1 MKADLYNIKGKKL
14 TKKIELSNK
23 VFSVEPNEHSIYL
36 AIKSELAAKRQGTS
50 SSKTRAEVRGGGAKP
65 WKQKGTGRAR
75 VGSSRNPSRVHGGV
89 AFGPKPHAYNL
100 KVNKKEKNLARRSA
114 LSIKVSSS
122 SFKILE
128 NIKIDNPKTKDL
140 IDVLDNLKIVKGKTT
155 IMVGKSTK
163 NLYLSS
169 RNVHNINLVS
179 TDTFS
184 TYDIMN
190 SDFILFDKESIEV
203 LNNKL

>member
-1 MKADLYNIKGKKL
+1 MKN
-14 TKKIELSNK
+14 
-23 VFSVEPNEHSIYL
+23 
-36 AIKSELAAKRQGTS
+36 
-50 SSKTRAEVRGGGAKP
+50 
-65 WKQKGTGRAR
+65 GRI
-75 VGSSRNPSRVHGGV
+75 
-89 AFGPKPHAYNL
+89 
-100 KVNKKEKNLARRSA
+100 NKKEKNLARRSA

-122 SFKILE
+122 SFKILD
-128 NIKIDNPKTKDL
+128 NIKIDNPKTKNL

-155 IMVGKSTK
+155 IMVGKSTE